1 MPSPPGRRRRAIGPR
16 CTGTDAV
23 PPAAA
28 RIGPNAV
35 TRLAEALVAARGAG
49 EARAI
54 FSRAGL
60 AHHLAAPP
68 ERMVE
73 EQDVIALHAAL
84 RAALPPA
91 AAEAIAAE
99 AGRRTGAYLL
109 THRIPRPMRL
119 VLPWLPP
126 RLSAL
131 ILLAAIGRHA
141 WTFAG
146 SGRFARRPGRP
157 VRFAISGG
165 PLARGVHGPAP
176 VCAYYA
182 ATFETLFRALVH
194 PRARVVETDCEAMGA
209 PACLFEA
216 RWS

>member
-1 MPSPPGRRRRAIGPR
+1 M
-16 CTGTDAV
+16 

-35 TRLAEALVAARGAG
+35 TRLAEALAAARGAAA
-49 EARAI
+49 AREI
-54 FSRAGL
+54 FACAGL

-68 ERMVE
+68 ERMVAE
-73 EQDVIALHAAL
+73 LDVIALHAAL

-91 AAEAIAAE
+91 DAEAIAAE
-99 AGRRTGAYLL
+99 AGRLTGAYLL
-109 THRIPRPMRL
+109 AHRIPRPMRL
-119 VLPWLPP
+119 VLPWLPAH
-126 RLSAL
+126 LSAW

-146 SGRFARRPGRP
+146 SGHFALRPGLP
-157 VRFAISGG
+157 VRFSIAGG
-165 PLARGVHGPAP
+165 PLARGVQAAAP

-194 PRARVVETDCEAMGA
+194 PRARIVERDCEAMGA

-216 RWS
+216 HWTGRESV